1 MKNHSFVILS
11 YFLKGAIKANNLK
24 LLAFF
29 YISII
34 FIVCYTLRSDKIKR
48 KEITVEGGGVSKKRL
63 FELFLVT
70 FALLFLHVSTFTNE
84 KLNDKFGNFTFFVV
98 FLMFYINVAFIKR
111 YFDDIQKWIRNIT
124 FLLALLVVTLI
135 SLWIGYF

>member
-1 MKNHSFVILS
+1 M
-11 YFLKGAIKANNLK
+11 
-24 LLAFF
+24 
-29 YISII
+29 
-34 FIVCYTLRSDKIKR
+34 
-48 KEITVEGGGVSKKRL
+48 SKKRL

-84 KLNDKFGNFTFFVV
+84 KLNDKFGNLTFFVV
-98 FLMFYINVAFIKR
+98 FIMFYINVACIER
-111 YFDDIQKWIRNIT
+111 YFDDIQKWIRNII